1 MFTLMMVSLVML
13 RKMDEDL
20 GAIMMIVAML
30 VDLVIFAMIGTAWE

>member
-1 MFTLMMVSLVML
+1 MMVSLVML